1 MVQPSGGNFMFSIE
15 SIKLHLLKGE
25 VNMIKNDRFEY
36 VEIDSLGL
44 TSADKFF
51 SYAMDIIES

>member
-1 MVQPSGGNFMFSIE
+1 MFSIE

-25 VNMIKNDRFEY
+25 VNMIKNVRFEY

>member
-1 MVQPSGGNFMFSIE
+1 MFSIE

-44 TSADKFF
+44 MSADKFF